1 MRMVEKRVA
10 FMPTN
15 QSAWERATA
24 ESRRPSFADSGNKF
38 AKLARIDVFVML
50 VSQRRWS
57 GNLRPVRV

>member
-50 VSQRRWS
+50 VSQRR
-57 GNLRPVRV
+57 